1 MKKRLLALVIS
12 LSMIL
17 PTSSFALEGGYGAD
31 WGEQVIY
38 PSIVLYSSTDKY
50 EKWTD
55 PYYLQGEYDSRGSY
69 FYVSEFI
76 TMMHEFGQL
85 DWKVSYEPKTK
96 VVTISNDDSIVKYT
110 IGKYDVIHH
119 NKALNKKYKYLY
131 TKEYSGRNIYPI
143 INEGRVMLPFSY
155 LGSLGFY
162 TLYEPQ
168 QFELRLA
175 NYYDYFALEGAL
187 HDMQVEYSNRPSNG
201 MDGYLPF
208 DPYIDLL
215 DTTGAELWVD
225 PVPKKTN
232 EMSYEDMINQS
243 QIDQGGGVG

>member
-85 DWKVSYEPKTK
+85 DWKVSYDP
-96 VVTISNDDSIVKYT
+96 YT
-110 IGKYDVIHH
+110 
-119 NKALNKKYKYLY
+119 
-131 TKEYSGRNIYPI
+131 NIYMI
-143 INEGRVMLPFSY
+143 IVVCLVLKN
-155 LGSLGFY
+155 
-162 TLYEPQ
+162 
-168 QFELRLA
+168 
-175 NYYDYFALEGAL
+175 
-187 HDMQVEYSNRPSNG
+187 
-201 MDGYLPF
+201 
-208 DPYIDLL
+208 
-215 DTTGAELWVD
+215 
-225 PVPKKTN
+225 
-232 EMSYEDMINQS
+232 
-243 QIDQGGGVG
+243 

>member
-17 PTSSFALEGGYGAD
+17 PTTSFALEGGYGAA

-38 PSIVLYSSTDKY
+38 PSIVLYSGTRDY
-50 EKWTD
+50 EDWTD
-55 PYYLQGEYDSRGSY
+55 PYYLQGEYDKKGSY

-76 TMMHEFGQL
+76 DMMHEFGQL

-96 VVTISNDDSIVKYT
+96 VLTVTNANSVMTYN
-110 IGKYDVIHH
+110 IGKYDVMHY
-119 NKALNKKYKYLY
+119 NKMTNKSYKYLY
-131 TKEYSGRNIYPI
+131 SNEYSGRNIYPI
-143 INEGRVMLPFSY
+143 INDGRVMLPFSY
-155 LGSLGFY
+155 MGSLGFHM
-162 TLYEPQ
+162 LYEPQ
-168 QFELRLA
+168 SYELRLIDH
-175 NYYDYFALEGAL
+175 YEYFILEGSVFDVQA
-187 HDMQVEYSNRPSNG
+187 EYSSHPSNG

-225 PVPKKTN
+225 SVPKETS
-232 EMSYEDMINQS
+232 EMSWEDMLNQS